1 MSSSKNF
8 RDNLRIKSKLV
19 SGGSVPVLYGSGG
32 GSIYK
37 QTRPVPQDEEALP
50 EVNLDSSA
58 ERTDKTLTSGEEFQ
72 RILGAET
79 TSVQP
84 IFEEDVTTSSPSL
97 LLISKKSNIQQEP
110 VQEVE
115 EAELITAK
123 KVSHK
128 HHAGQRIQAAV
139 RTKHTFEYR
148 PVVMDD
154 LQEDIEPRIIEVA
167 AKSVPLEIHFKS
179 ASSRIKL
186 VQSHKSGEL
195 QEVERTSSVCNKI
208 QEQNTTVSKDGV
220 TIIIHNLG

>member
-1 MSSSKNF
+1 MSSTKSF
-8 RDNLRIKSKLV
+8 RDSLRTKSKLV
-19 SGGSVPVLYGSGG
+19 SGGSVPVYSG

-37 QTRPVPQDEEALP
+37 QTRPVQVDEALP
-50 EVNLDSSA
+50 EVNLDGSA

-84 IFEEDVTTSSPSL
+84 TFEEDVTTSSPPF
-97 LLISKKSNIQQEP
+97 LLISKQKSNLQQEP

-115 EAELITAK
+115 EAELITANR
-123 KVSHK
+123 VSHK

-154 LQEDIEPRIIEVA
+154 LQEDIQPRIIEVA

-195 QEVERTSSVCNKI
+195 QEVERTSSVEEPQRLQHFVRKP
-208 QEQNTTVSKDGV
+208 SKF
-220 TIIIHNLG
+220 ILIFYLI

>member
-8 RDNLRIKSKLV
+8 RDNLRIKSKLI
-19 SGGSVPVLYGSGG
+19 SGGSVPVYSG

-37 QTRPVPQDEEALP
+37 QTRPVQDEEALP
-50 EVNLDSSA
+50 EVNLDSSV
-58 ERTDKTLTSGEEFQ
+58 ERTDKSLNSGEEFQ

-84 IFEEDVTTSSPSL
+84 TFDEDVTTSSPPL
-97 LLISKKSNIQQEP
+97 LLISKKNNIQQEP

-115 EAELITAK
+115 EAELITANR
-123 KVSHK
+123 VSHK
-128 HHAGQRIQAAV
+128 QHHRIQAAV

-154 LQEDIEPRIIEVA
+154 LQEDIQPRIIEVA

-195 QEVERTSSVCNKI
+195 QEVERTSSVEEPQRLQHFVRKP
-208 QEQNTTVSKDGV
+208 SKFTNEYV
-220 TIIIHNLG
+220 RKLSKS